1 MQRLS
6 AEADSTLRRIR
17 EFVVR
22 EELKMGDD
30 LDSGTL
36 PTTIP
41 DLLRRVLQK
50 FGRCTGKSEKSENVQ
65 TRSENVWSWRRGMQ
79 L

>member
-17 EFVVR
+17 QFVVR

-41 DLLRRVLQK
+41 DLLRRVVQK
-50 FGRCTGKSEKSENVQ
+50 FGRCTGRSEKSENVR
-65 TRSENVWSWRRGMQ
+65 T
-79 L
+79 